1 MPEDIGEHEEETT
14 KDAKRDV
21 GSARKI
27 VLHIILD
34 VLVLATIFLGLYFL
48 QRLLNIPHH

>member
-1 MPEDIGEHEEETT
+1 MPEYISEHDGETI
-14 KDAKRDV
+14 KDAKGEA

-27 VLHIILD
+27 ALHIILD
-34 VLVLATIFLGLYFL
+34 VLVLAAIFLGLYFL

>member
-1 MPEDIGEHEEETT
+1 MLEYIGEHDGETI
-14 KDAKRDV
+14 KDAKREV

-34 VLVLATIFLGLYFL
+34 VLVLAAIFLGLYFL

>member
-1 MPEDIGEHEEETT
+1 MPDFTGEHEEETI
-14 KDAKRDV
+14 KDAKGEA

-27 VLHIILD
+27 ALHIILD
-34 VLVLATIFLGLYFL
+34 VLVLAAIFLGLYFL

>member
-1 MPEDIGEHEEETT
+1 MAEHIGEHDEETI
-14 KDAKRDV
+14 KGAKREA

-34 VLVLATIFLGLYFL
+34 VSVLAAIFLGLYFL

>member
-1 MPEDIGEHEEETT
+1 MPEYISEHDEGT
-14 KDAKRDV
+14 KDAKREV

-34 VLVLATIFLGLYFL
+34 VFVLAIIFLGLYFL

>member
-1 MPEDIGEHEEETT
+1 MPEYIGGHDEETI
-14 KDAKRDV
+14 KDAKREV

-27 VLHIILD
+27 VFQIILD
-34 VLVLATIFLGLYFL
+34 VLVLTTIFLGLYFL